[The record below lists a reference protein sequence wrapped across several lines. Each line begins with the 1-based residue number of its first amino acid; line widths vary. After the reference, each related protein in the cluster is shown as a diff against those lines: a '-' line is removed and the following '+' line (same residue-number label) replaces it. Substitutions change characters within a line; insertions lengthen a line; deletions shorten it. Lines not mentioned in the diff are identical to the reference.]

1 MIKHHLFFIKKTLI
15 TIEKQAKTMIKQH
28 NVSYHKPILKHVK
41 PEEKQYICF
50 FHFFYIL
57 SIIIV
62 HNIFI
67 TNNIMDEINNKNNS
81 INL

>member
-1 MIKHHLFFIKKTLI
+1 
-15 TIEKQAKTMIKQH
+15 MIKQH